1 MKKFR
6 MAILAGA
13 VFILALVN
21 GSGWG
26 IAHNTEFYMYLL
38 LGAYS
43 SAVFLRR
50 TRVDS
55 SYLRTVAA
63 PVIVLFVYALFM
75 SMLRGHSLHAIKLMM
90 PFGVTYFFSHFS
102 VNNDDANYIGLTML
116 SGSMLL
122 LFIYTQTEILRGW
135 NENTIAMLA
144 YFGYSCYVS
153 MNMYSSRRIPL
164 VLFSFAFIV
173 LLMQTASRTSIICVM
188 LLLLASFFRER
199 TAMAC
204 ESKKYHDVILHFALL
219 FAIIIALVGSSSLII
234 PLDMWSYRHL
244 RKTFFNGRD
253 ALALQGL
260 TKLMETGFLGP
271 GYFLK
276 VNWHN
281 WAISLLASYGMIGYI
296 FWVRIIRYITETGR
310 RNVGDGIVLGLLA
323 SILLVFIQ
331 QSTELGLVGES
342 NVNVIPYMMFG
353 LLLGRVKYLDKQRL
367 KGDGS
372 GVQSKHHYSCL

>member
-6 MAILAGA
+6 MAILTGA
-13 VFILALVN
+13 MFILALVN

-26 IAHNTEFYMYLL
+26 IAHNTEFYMYLI

-43 SAVFLRR
+43 ATVFLRR
-50 TRVDS
+50 TRLDS
-55 SYLRTVAA
+55 NYLRTIAA
-63 PVIVLFVYALFM
+63 PVIVLFVYALLM
-75 SMLRGHSLHAIKLMM
+75 SMMRGHGIHALKLLM
-90 PFGVTYFFSHFS
+90 PFCVTYFFSHFG
-102 VNNDDANYIGLTML
+102 VGNDDANYIGLTML

-122 LFIYTQTEILRGW
+122 LLIYTQTEYLKGW

-144 YFGYSCYVS
+144 FFGYTCYVS
-153 MNMYSSRRIPL
+153 MSMYSSHGRL
-164 VLFSFAFIV
+164 TFVLFSAVFIV

-188 LLLLASFFRER
+188 LLLLASFFRGR

-204 ESKKYHDVILHFALL
+204 ESNKCHGVILHFALL
-219 FAIIIALVGSSSLII
+219 LAIIIALVGSSSLKI

-244 RKTFFNGRD
+244 RKSFFNGRD
-253 ALALQGL
+253 VLALQGL
-260 TKLMETGFLGP
+260 TKLVETGFLGP
-271 GYFLK
+271 GYFLQ

-281 WAISLLASYGMIGYI
+281 WAISLLASYGLIGYI

-310 RNVGDGIVLGLLA
+310 RNVDDGIVLGLLV

-353 LLLGRVKYLDKQRL
+353 LLLGRVKYLDKLRL
-367 KGDGS
+367 ERGE
-372 GVQSKHHYSCL
+372 